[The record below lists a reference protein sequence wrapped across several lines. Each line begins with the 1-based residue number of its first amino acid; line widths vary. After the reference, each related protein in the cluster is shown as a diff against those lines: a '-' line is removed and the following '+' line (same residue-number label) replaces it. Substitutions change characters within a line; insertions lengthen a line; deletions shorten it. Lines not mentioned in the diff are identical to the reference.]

1 MFCPHCGAQVEDG
14 SAFCPMC
21 GQGIE
26 AAPDAA
32 PDVRAVEPPPL
43 PTPLAP
49 APSQVPPPVP
59 PPVPQVPVQPT
70 VPMAPPPQAP
80 AVPAAAPVVATPAA
94 APYTGAYPKA
104 PLGGRLL
111 AVIVDGIIAAALLG
125 PGILF
130 LYAGLASGG
139 TPALGIALVVIGGI
153 WELVYLLGRDG
164 FGGAGFGKRL
174 TGLVVVT
181 SPGGVP
187 AGVGASIVRQLVL
200 YLLSVI
206 PVIGSLVEPILVI
219 TDKDGRRLGDKAAK
233 TQVARATDVAAAG
246 HRVPA
251 GKGLAVAAL
260 VIALLVSLIGSAIG
274 GVMFAGALAY
284 VDGGGAF
291 EIPDAA
297 TVPETQEDPTTEQ
310 PAVSELSPEDVVMA
324 FYAAVKDGDTE
335 AVSALMTDEINANVE
350 LSEFMDW
357 GVPVVEILSAEDFG
371 DGTAVVVVEEF
382 DNDSSLGFATYE
394 LIDEDGWKIA
404 GWEMTIEEPDA
415 GGESP
420 ADALNPE
427 TATDAVGIM
436 LNALIMDDLD
446 TVREQATDRFEAES
460 PYFFESTGGA
470 FVQFEIVD
478 AFQDGGTY
486 AVIAREEWYSGPEE
500 IMYIV
505 VLEDGVPRVDA
516 QIFDF

>member
-32 PDVRAVEPPPL
+32 SDVREVEPPPL
-43 PTPLAP
+43 PGPP
-49 APSQVPPPVP
+49 AQVPSQVPPPVP

-70 VPMAPPPQAP
+70 VPMAPSPQAP
-80 AVPAAAPVVATPAA
+80 AVPAAVPVAAAPAA
-94 APYTGAYPKA
+94 APYAGVYPKA

-130 LYAGLASGG
+130 LYAGLASGA
-139 TPALGIALVVIGGI
+139 TPVLGIVLVVIGGV
-153 WELVYLLGRDG
+153 WELAYLLGRDG

-174 TGLVVVT
+174 TGLVVVS

-187 AGVGASIVRQLVL
+187 TGVGASVVRQLVL
-200 YLLSVI
+200 FLLGII
-206 PVIGSLVEPILVI
+206 PVIGSLIEPILVI

-233 TQVARATDVAAAG
+233 TQVARAADVAAAG
-246 HRVPA
+246 HRVPV

-260 VIALLVSLIGSAIG
+260 VVALLVSLIGSAVG
-274 GVMFAGALAY
+274 GVMFARAVSDA
-284 VDGGGAF
+284 DGGGAF
-291 EIPDAA
+291 VVPD
-297 TVPETQEDPTTEQ
+297 TMVPQTDDDPTAEQ
-310 PAVSELSPEDVVMA
+310 PAVSELSPADVVMA
-324 FYAAVKDGDTE
+324 FYAAVKDGDSV
-335 AVSALMTDEINANVE
+335 AVSALVTDEINANVE

-357 GVPVVEILSAEDFG
+357 GVPVVEVLSAVDFG
-371 DGTAVVVVEEF
+371 DGTAMVVVEEF
-382 DNDSSLGFATYE
+382 DNDASLGIVTYD
-394 LIDEDGWKIA
+394 LQDEDGWKIA
-404 GWEMTIEEPDA
+404 GWEMTIDESDA
-415 GGESP
+415 GGDSP

-446 TVREQATDRFEAES
+446 TVREQATARFEAES

-478 AFQDGGTY
+478 AYQDGGTY

>member
-1 MFCPHCGAQVEDG
+1 
-14 SAFCPMC
+14 
-21 GQGIE
+21 
-26 AAPDAA
+26 
-32 PDVRAVEPPPL
+32 
-43 PTPLAP
+43 
-49 APSQVPPPVP
+49 
-59 PPVPQVPVQPT
+59 VPQVPVQPT
-70 VPMAPPPQAP
+70 VPMAPAPQAP
-80 AVPAAAPVVATPAA
+80 TAAAPAAIPAATASIA
-94 APYTGAYPKA
+94 APYVGVYPKA

-130 LYAGLASGG
+130 LYAGLASGD
-139 TPALGIALVVIGGI
+139 TPGLGIALVIIGGI
-153 WELVYLLGRDG
+153 WQLVYLLGRDG

-174 TGLVVVT
+174 TGLVVVS

-187 AGVGASIVRQLVL
+187 TGVGASIVRQLVL
-200 YLLSVI
+200 YLLSAI

-233 TQVARATDVAAAG
+233 TQVARVADVAAAG
-246 HRVPA
+246 HRVPI

-274 GVMFAGALAY
+274 GVMFARAVA
-284 VDGGGAF
+284 DADSGGAF
-291 EIPDAA
+291 EIPDTA
-297 TVPETQEDPTTEQ
+297 VPQTEEEPVTEQ

-324 FYAAVKDGDTE
+324 FYAAVKDGDVE
-335 AVSALMTDEINANVE
+335 AVSALVTDEINANVE

-357 GVPVVEILSAEDFG
+357 GVPAVEVLSADDFG

-382 DNDSSLGFATYE
+382 DNDSSLGIVTYD
-394 LIDEDGWKIA
+394 LQDEDGWKIA
-404 GWEMTIEEPDA
+404 GWEMAIEDSDA
-415 GGESP
+415 AGDSS

-427 TATDAVGIM
+427 TAVDAVGIM
-436 LNALIMDDLD
+436 LNARIMDDLD
-446 TVREQATDRFEAES
+446 TVREQATARFEAES
-460 PYFFESTGGA
+460 PHFFESTGGA

-486 AVIAREEWYSGPEE
+486 SVIAREEWYSGPEE
-500 IMYIV
+500 IMYSV

-516 QIFDF
+516 QIFDY